1 MHRCELAARVS
12 RATGSFGSHCPRKAG
27 LNWFMPALQKSS
39 VGSLCGTTGDDGT
52 RVCAFLSAKKRRKVV
67 RTRSAGHSS
76 LAAALVR
83 NVRCTLVRVH
93 LRGDS
98 ARRMA
103 ITLRRPRPRRE
114 KVARFAGPPPLGS
127 HGLGCGFGFGLGL
140 GFGFGLGLGF
150 GFGLGLGLGPRSRSR
165 RHGTGEGGGGQA
177 VGGGGMTRGA
187 EGGAWVQGWGA
198 RAGRAARACGVP
210 AAVPRAG
217 ETPQQAICRSKGAE
231 RVKGR

>member
-1 MHRCELAARVS
+1 M
-12 RATGSFGSHCPRKAG
+12 G
-27 LNWFMPALQKSS
+27 L
-39 VGSLCGTTGDDGT
+39 
-52 RVCAFLSAKKRRKVV
+52 KRRTK
-67 RTRSAGHSS
+67 RHHNNTPICFAHLSGCSTNH
-76 LAAALVR
+76 LG
-83 NVRCTLVRVH
+83 VRV
-93 LRGDS
+93 RVRVRVRVMG
-98 ARRMA
+98 
-103 ITLRRPRPRRE
+103 T
-114 KVARFAGPPPLGS
+114 
-127 HGLGCGFGFGLGL
+127 GLGF

-165 RHGTGEGGGGQA
+165 RHGTGEGRGGQA

>member
-1 MHRCELAARVS
+1 MGSPYVLTLAL
-12 RATGSFGSHCPRKAG
+12 GGG
-27 LNWFMPALQKSS
+27 LE
-39 VGSLCGTTGDDGT
+39 G
-52 RVCAFLSAKKRRKVV
+52 
-67 RTRSAGHSS
+67 
-76 LAAALVR
+76 
-83 NVRCTLVRVH
+83 
-93 LRGDS
+93 
-98 ARRMA
+98 
-103 ITLRRPRPRRE
+103 PRRQKE
-114 KVARFAGPPPLGS
+114 NR
-127 HGLGCGFGFGLGL
+127 HR
-140 GFGFGLGLGF
+140 GLGLGF